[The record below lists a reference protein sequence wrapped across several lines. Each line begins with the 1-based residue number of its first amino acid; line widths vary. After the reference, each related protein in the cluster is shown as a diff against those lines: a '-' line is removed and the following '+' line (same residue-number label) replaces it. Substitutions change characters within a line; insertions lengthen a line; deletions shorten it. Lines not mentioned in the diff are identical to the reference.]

1 MAPDLAWSYRLAA
14 EGKQMRYD
22 NIFWVVAAPGL
33 ASCACFAFEMFC
45 SFTESR
51 NDSFEAIRRAFE
63 IIGGKAKCGNI
74 HVFSHEVPATSYV
87 EASVLVADRKRT
99 P

>member
-1 MAPDLAWSYRLAA
+1 
-14 EGKQMRYD
+14 MRYD

-45 SFTESR
+45 NFTELW
-51 NDSFEAIRRAFE
+51 NDSFEAIRRGFE
-63 IIGGKAKCGNI
+63 MIGGKAKRGNFP
-74 HVFSHEVPATSYV
+74 VFSHEVPSTNYA
-87 EASVLVADRKRT
+87 EASVLVADQKPT

>member
-1 MAPDLAWSYRLAA
+1 
-14 EGKQMRYD
+14 MRYD

-45 SFTESR
+45 NFTESW
-51 NDSFEAIRRAFE
+51 NDSFEAIRLGFE
-63 IIGGKAKCGNI
+63 MIDGKAKRENI
-74 HVFSHEVPATSYV
+74 HVLSQEVPATNYA
-87 EASVLVADRKRT
+87 EASVPVVDQKGT